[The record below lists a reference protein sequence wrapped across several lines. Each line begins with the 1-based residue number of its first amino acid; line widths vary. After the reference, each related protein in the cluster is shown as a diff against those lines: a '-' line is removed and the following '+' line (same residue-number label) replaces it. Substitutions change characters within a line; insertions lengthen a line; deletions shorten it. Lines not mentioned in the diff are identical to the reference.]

1 VPRIGKKSSLL
12 AQQLKTKQR
21 QTVKYN
27 PTHTHFLRTRG
38 NSFKKHDQSVKID
51 PQTTNVAEKLYN
63 NALER
68 DQKSK
73 LTIQMK
79 EKEDKKREKNLMSKK
94 KMLKESELYYIKKI
108 SRELLTAFSEMDL
121 DEFHR
126 E

>member
-1 VPRIGKKSSLL
+1 
-12 AQQLKTKQR
+12 
-21 QTVKYN
+21 
-27 PTHTHFLRTRG
+27 
-38 NSFKKHDQSVKID
+38 
-51 PQTTNVAEKLYN
+51 
-63 NALER
+63 
-68 DQKSK
+68 
-73 LTIQMK
+73 MK